1 VKRDMDLIR
10 GILLEVEAAEPGKFI
25 RYPECGK
32 GHPQRVVAEHMELLA
47 DEGLVEANI
56 THLGAGPVCIIK
68 RLTMAGHDWLD
79 VARDP
84 ILWNRAKQQITESKL
99 ESVSLEVMKN
109 VLTALAQ
116 QAISGGLLA

>member
-1 VKRDMDLIR
+1 MDLIR
-10 GILLEVEAAEPGKFI
+10 DILLEFEAAEPGKFI

-32 GHPQRVVAEHMELLA
+32 GHPPRVVAEHMELLA
-47 DEGLVEANI
+47 EAGLVEANI
-56 THLGAGPVCIIK
+56 THLMAGPVCIIK

-84 ILWNRAKQQITESKL
+84 ILWNRAKQQVTESKL

-116 QAISGGLLA
+116 QAILGSLTA